1 MADIWQNTVSWL
13 HLKGLSVALIAL
25 LAIIS
30 LVLTRVFIHRL
41 ITVYKS
47 RHDDRELHKRAETL
61 GAMCKYIIVISILFM
76 AAMLLLDQFGIQLG
90 PLLAAAGVIG
100 IAVGFGAQHLVQD
113 VTNGFFIMLDDEIR
127 VGDVVEVA
135 GKWGTVER
143 VNLRQTVLRNI
154 DGNVHFIPNSQ
165 IGVVT
170 NMSKVYSYCLMQIG
184 VAYRENIDE
193 VFEVMELVAEELRK
207 DEVFGKLILEP
218 IDIMGLDD
226 FGDSALVV
234 KARIKVQP
242 SRQFKVKREFFR
254 RLKVAFDER
263 NIEIPFPH
271 RTVYMGQDKAGKAP
285 SLHVSVKDKSE
296 SESGCG
302 S

>member
-1 MADIWQNTVSWL
+1 MAEIWQDIVNWL
-13 HLKGLSVALIAL
+13 HLKGLSVALIAI
-25 LAIIS
+25 LAIIAMI
-30 LVLTRVFIHRL
+30 LTRVIIRRM

-61 GAMCKYIIVISILFM
+61 GAMCRYIVVISILFI
-76 AAMLLLDQFGIQLG
+76 AAMLMLDQFGIQLG
-90 PLLAAAGVIG
+90 PLLAAAGVVG

-113 VTNGFFIMLDDEIR
+113 ITNGFFIMLDDEVR
-127 VGDVVEVA
+127 VGDVVEIA
-135 GKWGTVER
+135 GKWGTVEK

-170 NMSKVYSYCLMQIG
+170 NMSKIYSYCLMHIG
-184 VAYRENIDE
+184 VAYREDIDE
-193 VFEVMELVAEELRK
+193 VFEVMELVAEELSK
-207 DEVFGKLILEP
+207 DETLGKYIIEP

-226 FGDSALVV
+226 FGDSALVI

-242 SRQFKVKREFFR
+242 SMQFRIKRAFFG

-271 RTVYMGQDKAGKAP
+271 RTIYMGQDKAGDAP
-285 SLHVSVKDKSE
+285 PVHVSMKDRSEGE
-296 SESGCG
+296 SE
-302 S
+302 